1 MEDGVIYYKRKLYNT
16 MLKWKSE
23 RNGDTALLIQG
34 ARRVGKSTIAEE
46 FARNE
51 YKSYILIDFS
61 KVSKEVSDLFNDISD
76 LNYLFI
82 RLQFIYQI
90 PLYERESVIIFD
102 EVQLQPLARQAIKHL
117 VKDHRYDYIET
128 GSLIS
133 VRSRSRDI
141 LVPSE
146 ETKVDMY
153 PMDYEEFRW
162 TLGDTTTIPLL
173 RTAFEKKMP
182 LGDAVHRKLMRDF
195 RLYMLVGGMPQ
206 AVSAYIR
213 TNNFTAV
220 DQAKRD
226 IIALYEEDF
235 GKIDDSGRAKAL
247 YDAIP
252 SQLSRNAMRY
262 QVGRA
267 IDKERVDRLE
277 NIVKVMDDSMT
288 VNVAYHSDDP
298 NVGLALTKNKEYF
311 KMYASDTGLFVTL
324 AFKDSDITENV
335 IYDKLLNDKLS
346 TNVGYVYENVIAQ
359 MLRATGKNLFYHTI
373 PYAEGKKYYE
383 IDFVIPDKHKI
394 SPIEVKSSGYKA
406 HKSLDEFCSKF
417 SDRIMN
423 RYLIYTKDYKRENG
437 VEYVPV
443 YMTMFL

>member
-133 VRSRSRDI
+133 VRSGSRDI

-346 TNVGYVYENVIAQ
+346 TNLGYVYENVIAQ

-394 SPIEVKSSGYKA
+394 SPIEVKSSGGSVSSSVSGA
-406 HKSLDEFCSKF
+406 GPSDSLDMQ
-417 SDRIMN
+417 I
-423 RYLIYTKDYKRENG
+423 
-437 VEYVPV
+437 
-443 YMTMFL
+443 

>member
-1 MEDGVIYYKRKLYNT
+1 MEDNTIYFKRKIYDT

-23 RNGDTALLIQG
+23 REGKTALLIQG
-34 ARRVGKSTIAEE
+34 ARRIGKSTIAEE
-46 FARNE
+46 FARHE

-61 KVSKEVSDLFNDISD
+61 KVSKEVHDLFNDISD
-76 LNYLFI
+76 LNYLFL
-82 RLQFIYQI
+82 RLQFIYQVQ
-90 PLYERESVIIFD
+90 LHERESVIIFD

-133 VRSRSRDI
+133 VRSKSQNI
-141 LVPSE
+141 LIPSE

-162 TLGDTTTIPLL
+162 ALGDTATIPLL
-173 RTAFEKKMP
+173 RAAFEKKMS

-206 AVSAYIR
+206 AVAAYIK

-220 DQAKRD
+220 DLAKRD

-235 GKIDDSGRAKAL
+235 GKIDSSGKAKAL

-252 SQLSRNAMRY
+252 AQLSKNAMRY
-262 QVGRA
+262 QVGKA
-267 IDKERVDRLE
+267 VEDEKVDRIM
-277 NIVKVMDDSMT
+277 NIVKDMEDSMT

-298 NVGLALTKNKEYF
+298 NAGLALTKNEEYF

-324 AFKDSDITENV
+324 AFKDSDITENI
-335 IYDKLLNDKLS
+335 IYNKLLNDKLS
-346 TNVGYVYENVIAQ
+346 TNLGYVYENVIAQ
-359 MLRATGKNLFYHTI
+359 MLRATVKKLFYHTI

-383 IDFVIPDKHKI
+383 VDFVIPDKHKI
-394 SPIEVKSSGYKA
+394 SPIEVKSSGYRT

-423 RYLIYTKDYKRENG
+423 KYLIYTKDYKKENG
-437 VEYVPV
+437 IEYIPV
-443 YMTMFL
+443 YMTMLL